1 MYTVIWLTIIKV
13 TEWSVLILSVYNLN
27 KTGGYINDTKY
38 LIAKATFN
46 HVNLV
51 VNRLDAAMERERLV
65 ALEKE
70 KAKEEAK
77 RRYLY
82 SKIQNSNF
90 SIQSKAI
97 SCLWKLWMA

>member
-1 MYTVIWLTIIKV
+1 MFV
-13 TEWSVLILSVYNLN
+13 
-27 KTGGYINDTKY
+27 
-38 LIAKATFN
+38 
-46 HVNLV
+46 LV

-82 SKIQNSNF
+82 SKIQNSNL

-97 SCLWKLWMA
+97 SCL